1 MPSFNKE
8 VGLGYWKL
16 RLQVWENSTN
26 VANNT
31 SNVGYRATLIST
43 GGTAQY
49 TGAGEIHIYIDGAH
63 VMAKPVNINVMTN
76 GGSQILGESTVS
88 IGHNSDGT
96 KNLGVSATYKQVGTA
111 YYLPKGGT
119 VSGSFLLTSIPRATD
134 VSVDISNG
142 TTLGNTITIKGTPHV
157 SSFSHKLRYSL
168 DNADPVDIK
177 TINSGTTSIEEPWTI
192 PVSFAESIT
201 ESDTGSLAII
211 LDTYNGTTLI
221 GTKQTSISVLIPDNY
236 VPTIDRVTISEGNSA
251 IKSAFGEYVATQSK
265 LKFDIKASGS
275 HGSSIVG
282 HSTIIDSKTYTG
294 QSFITDTIN
303 GNPSNTDSIQLT
315 YTVSVTDSR
324 GRTATKENY
333 VILLTYQ
340 KPIFNF
346 LSVQRANSTYSV
358 DENNGTYA
366 LFKYSYTASKLDNKN
381 TISMIIKYKTTDA
394 TSWKT
399 LNTISS
405 APYTA
410 SNTEYHGG
418 NIFDATKDYDV
429 MIGLKDYF
437 MSDYIY
443 AYAQVSSTY
452 TLINWAN
459 SGKAMSLFKQSDLN
473 LSGSE
478 TDAVK
483 SAYENWFEVH
493 GDSYFS
499 EMPNVMEDSSKTS
512 SEISAHDT
520 KLNNANKGT
529 PLDKYIL
536 NKVYPIGSIYISVNN
551 VNPGNLFGGTWTPFG
566 EGRTLIGAG
575 TGTDVN
581 STSQT
586 FTANDTGGEYTHKLT
601 ISEMPSHEH
610 NLGAWAIAWKMQGH
624 NDTYINSEMFGGS
637 WNGRNRP
644 YVSSNRAH
652 STGDNGSHNIVQP
665 YIVTYMWRRIS

>member
-111 YYLPKGGT
+111 YYLPRGGT
-119 VSGSFLLTSIPRATD
+119 VSGSFSLTSIPRATD
-134 VSVDISNG
+134 VSVDISKG

-157 SSFSHKLRYSL
+157 SSFSHKLHYSL

-177 TINSGTTSIEEPWTI
+177 TINSGTTSIEESWTI

-201 ESDTGSLAII
+201 ESDTGSLTII

-236 VPTIDRVTISEGNSA
+236 VPTIDRITISEGNSA

-303 GNPSNTDSIQLT
+303 GTPSNTDSIQLT

-333 VILLTYQ
+333 IIFLTYQ
-340 KPIFNF
+340 KPIFNA
-346 LSVQRANSTYSV
+346 LSVQRADSIYSV

-381 TISMIIKYKTTDA
+381 TVSMVIKYKTTDA

-418 NIFDATKDYDV
+418 NIFDATKDYEV
-429 MIGLKDYF
+429 MVGLKDYF

-536 NKVYPIGSIYISVNN
+536 NKVYPIGSIYITVNN
-551 VNPGNLFGGTWTPFG
+551 VNPSTLFGGTWQSFG

-575 TGTDVN
+575 TGTDIN

-601 ISEMPSHEH
+601 TSEMPSHSH
-610 NLGAWAIAWKMQGH
+610 SMSTSGTDGIVAHVNNANAGAAFKF
-624 NDTYINSEMFGGS
+624 N
-637 WNGRNRP
+637 
-644 YVSSNRAH
+644 
-652 STGDNGSHNIVQP
+652 NGSTHWFKYGGLKSVGEDDAHNNVMPFIC
-665 YIVTYMWRRIS
+665 TYFWRRIN

>member
-96 KNLGVSATYKQVGTA
+96 KNLGVSATYKQVGTS
-111 YYLPKGGT
+111 YYLPRGGT
-119 VSGSFLLTSIPRATD
+119 VSGSFSLTSIPRATD
-134 VSVDISNG
+134 VSVDISKG

-177 TINSGTTSIEEPWTI
+177 TINSGATSIEESWTI

-201 ESDTGSLAII
+201 ESDTGSLTII

-236 VPTIDRVTISEGNSA
+236 VPTINSVTISEGNSS

-282 HSTIIDSKTYTG
+282 HSTSIDSKMYTG

-340 KPIFNF
+340 KPIFNA
-346 LSVQRANSTYSV
+346 LSVQRADSTYSV
-358 DENNGTYA
+358 DETNGTYA

-381 TISMIIKYKTTDA
+381 TVSMVIKYKTTDA

-418 NIFDATKDYDV
+418 NIFDAAKDYDV

-551 VNPGNLFGGTWTPFG
+551 VNPGSLFGGTWTSFG

-575 TGTDVN
+575 TGTDAN
-581 STSQT
+581 GKQMT
-586 FTANDTGGEYTHKLT
+586 FSADATGGEYSHQLT
-601 ISEMPSHEH
+601 VNEMPSHNH
-610 NLGAWAIAWKMQGH
+610 SPSSTGKVQLANLG
-624 NDTYINSEMFGGS
+624 GGS
-637 WNGRNRP
+637 
-644 YVSSNRAH
+644 YVVADLSKKGNTNWAYKTASTGGNQAH
-652 STGDNGSHNIVQP
+652 SLMQP
-665 YIVTYMWRRIS
+665 YITVYLWRRIG

>member
-49 TGAGEIHIYIDGAH
+49 NGAGEIHVYINGSH
-63 VMAKPVNINVMTN
+63 VMAKTVNINVMTN
-76 GGSQILGESTVS
+76 GGSQVLGESTVS

-96 KNLGVSATYKQVGTA
+96 KNLSVSATYKQVGTA
-111 YYLPKGGT
+111 YYLPRGGT
-119 VSGSFLLTSIPRATD
+119 VSGSFALTSIPRATD
-134 VSVDISNG
+134 VNVDISNG

-168 DNADPVDIK
+168 DNADSVDIK
-177 TINSGTTSIEEPWTI
+177 TIDSGATSIEESWTI

-211 LDTYNGTTLI
+211 LDTYNGSTLI
-221 GTKQTSISVLIPDNY
+221 GTKQTSISVLIPNDY
-236 VPTIDRVTISEGNSA
+236 VPTIDSVTISEGNSTIA
-251 IKSAFGEYVATQSK
+251 STFGEYVATQSK

-275 HGSSIVG
+275 HGSSIIG
-282 HSTIIDSKTYTG
+282 HITNIDSKTYTG

-303 GNPSNTDSIQLT
+303 GNPSTTDSIQLT

-333 VILLTYQ
+333 VIFLTYQ
-340 KPIFNF
+340 KPMFNA
-346 LSVQRANSTYSV
+346 LLVQRADSSYTV
-358 DENNGTYA
+358 DENDGTYA
-366 LFKYSYTASKLDNKN
+366 LFHYSYTASKLDNKN
-381 TISMIIKYKTTDA
+381 TVSMIIKYKTTDA
-394 TSWKT
+394 TSWT
-399 LNTISS
+399 QLNAISK
-405 APYTA
+405 APYMA

-418 NIFDATKDYDV
+418 DIFDATKDYEV

-443 AYAQVSSTY
+443 AYAQVNSTY

-512 SEISAHDT
+512 SEISAHNT

-536 NKVYPIGSIYISVNN
+536 NKVYPIGSLYLSANN
-551 VNPGNLFGGTWTPFG
+551 INPGDLFGGTWVSYG
-566 EGRTLIGAG
+566 EGRVLIGAG
-575 TGTDVN
+575 TGTDAN
-581 STSQT
+581 GKQMT
-586 FTANDTGGEYTHKLT
+586 FTAGATGGEY
-601 ISEMPSHEH
+601 SSSHL
-610 NLGAWAIAWKMQGH
+610 NIGDSQFGMQKGVSNYRDRYLVRDKMLSGNAERNAQIPLLQPFIVS
-624 NDTYINSEMFGGS
+624 YI
-637 WNGRNRP
+637 
-644 YVSSNRAH
+644 
-652 STGDNGSHNIVQP
+652 
-665 YIVTYMWRRIS
+665 WRRVA

>member
-49 TGAGEIHIYIDGAH
+49 NGAGEIHVYINGSH
-63 VMAKPVNINVMTN
+63 VMAKTVNINVMTN
-76 GGSQILGESTVS
+76 GGSQVLGESTVS

-96 KNLGVSATYKQVGTA
+96 KNLSVSATYKQVGTA
-111 YYLPKGGT
+111 YYLPRGGT
-119 VSGSFLLTSIPRATD
+119 VSGSFALTSIPRATD
-134 VSVDISNG
+134 VNVDISNG

-168 DNADPVDIK
+168 DNADSVDIK
-177 TINSGTTSIEEPWTI
+177 TIDSGATSIEESWTI

-211 LDTYNGTTLI
+211 LDTYNGSTLI
-221 GTKQTSISVLIPDNY
+221 GTKQTSISVLIPNDY
-236 VPTIDRVTISEGNSA
+236 VPTIDSVTISEGNSTIA
-251 IKSAFGEYVATQSK
+251 STFGEYVATQSK

-275 HGSSIVG
+275 HGSSIIG
-282 HSTIIDSKTYTG
+282 HITNIDSKTYTG

-303 GNPSNTDSIQLT
+303 GNPSTTDSIQLT

-333 VILLTYQ
+333 VIFLTYQ
-340 KPIFNF
+340 KPMFNA
-346 LSVQRANSTYSV
+346 LLVQRADSSYTV
-358 DENNGTYA
+358 DENDGTYA
-366 LFKYSYTASKLDNKN
+366 LFHYSYTASKLDNKN
-381 TISMIIKYKTTDA
+381 TVSMIIKYKTTDA
-394 TSWKT
+394 TSWT
-399 LNTISS
+399 QLNAISK
-405 APYTA
+405 APYMA

-418 NIFDATKDYDV
+418 DIFDATKDYEV

-443 AYAQVSSTY
+443 AYAQVNSTY

-512 SEISAHDT
+512 SEISAHNT

-536 NKVYPIGSIYISVNN
+536 NKVYPIGSLYLSANN
-551 VNPGNLFGGTWTPFG
+551 INPGDLFGGTWVSYG
-566 EGRTLIGAG
+566 EGRVLIGAG
-575 TGTDVN
+575 TGTDAN
-581 STSQT
+581 GKQMT
-586 FTANDTGGEYTHKLT
+586 FTAGATGGEYSHQLSIDELPSHTHKFTYRGGNYQDVSAPFKDNKPMTQGSNSYGKDTLAT
-601 ISEMPSHEH
+601 GGNQAH
-610 NLGAWAIAWKMQGH
+610 NNM
-624 NDTYINSEMFGGS
+624 M
-637 WNGRNRP
+637 
-644 YVSSNRAH
+644 
-652 STGDNGSHNIVQP
+652 P
-665 YIVTYMWRRIS
+665 YIGGYIWRRVA

>member
-49 TGAGEIHIYIDGAH
+49 TGAGEIHIYINGSQ

-76 GGSQILGESTVS
+76 GGSQILGENTVS

-111 YYLPKGGT
+111 YYLPRGGT
-119 VSGSFLLTSIPRATD
+119 VSGSFSLTSIPRATD
-134 VSVDISNG
+134 VSVDISKG

-157 SSFSHKLRYSL
+157 SSFSHKIAYSL
-168 DNADPVDIK
+168 NGTNAVDIK
-177 TINSGTTSIEEPWTI
+177 TIASGAASISEAWTI
-192 PVSFAESIT
+192 PTSLASNIT
-201 ESDTGSLAII
+201 ESDSATLNLI
-211 LDTYNGTTLI
+211 LYTYNGSTLI
-221 GTKQTSISVLIPDNY
+221 GSKQTSITIKIPESY
-236 VPTIDRVTISEGNSA
+236 VPTIGTISISEAVSSIASKFGKYVTG
-251 IKSAFGEYVATQSK
+251 KSQ
-265 LKFDIKASGS
+265 LKFNISASGS
-275 HGSSIVG
+275 NG
-282 HSTIIDSKTYTG
+282 STIASCTTNIDTKSYTG
-294 QSFITDTIN
+294 QSFTTDVINESPSSSDTIN
-303 GNPSNTDSIQLT
+303 LA
-315 YTVSVTDSR
+315 YTVTVTDSR
-324 GRTATKENY
+324 GRTASKTGT
-333 VILLTYQ
+333 ISMLTYH
-340 KPIFNF
+340 KPIFSAF
-346 LSVQRANSTYSV
+346 SVQRADSYYSV

-381 TISMIIKYKTTDA
+381 TVSMVIKYKTTDA

-478 TDAVK
+478 TDAAK

-512 SEISAHDT
+512 SEISAHNT

-536 NKVYPIGSIYISVNN
+536 NKVYPIGSIYITVNN
-551 VNPGNLFGGTWTPFG
+551 VNPGTLFGGTWQSFG

-601 ISEMPSHEH
+601 SSEMPSHDH
-610 NLGAWAIAWKMQGH
+610 NLNAWAIAWKTSSS
-624 NDTYINSEMFGGS
+624 NDTYINAEMFGGS
-637 WNGRNRP
+637 WSGKNRP
-644 YVSSNRAH
+644 YVSKNRTV
-652 STGDNGSHNIVQP
+652 STGGNGSHNIVQP

>member
-8 VGLGYWKL
+8 VSLGYWKL

-49 TGAGEIHIYIDGAH
+49 NGAGEIHVYINGSH
-63 VMAKPVNINVMTN
+63 VMAKTVNINVMTN
-76 GGSQILGESTVS
+76 GGSQVLGESTVS

-96 KNLGVSATYKQVGTA
+96 KNLSVSATYKQVGTA
-111 YYLPKGGT
+111 YYLPRGGT
-119 VSGSFLLTSIPRATD
+119 VSGTLKLTDIPRATD

-168 DNADPVDIK
+168 DNADSVDIK
-177 TINSGTTSIEEPWTI
+177 TIDSGATSIEESWTI

-201 ESDTGSLAII
+201 ESDTGSLDII
-211 LDTYNGTTLI
+211 LDTYNGSTLI
-221 GTKQTSISVLIPDNY
+221 GTKQTNISVLIPDDY
-236 VPTIDRVTISEGNSA
+236 VPTIDSVTISEGNSTIA
-251 IKSAFGEYVATQSK
+251 STFGEYVATQSK

-275 HGSSIVG
+275 HGSSIIG
-282 HSTIIDSKTYTG
+282 HITNIDSKTYTG

-303 GNPSNTDSIQLT
+303 GNPSTTDSIQLT

-333 VILLTYQ
+333 VIFLTYQ
-340 KPIFNF
+340 KPIFNA
-346 LSVQRANSTYSV
+346 LLVQRADSSYTV
-358 DENNGTYA
+358 DENDGTYA
-366 LFKYSYTASKLDNKN
+366 LFHYSYTASKLDNKN
-381 TISMIIKYKTTDA
+381 TVSMIIKYKTTDA
-394 TSWKT
+394 TSWT
-399 LNTISS
+399 QLNAISS

-410 SNTEYHGG
+410 INTEYHGG
-418 NIFDATKDYDV
+418 NIFDATKDYEV

-437 MSDYIY
+437 MSNYIY
-443 AYAQVSSTY
+443 AYAQVNSTY

-551 VNPGNLFGGTWTPFG
+551 VNPGNLFGGTWTSFG

-575 TGTDVN
+575 TGTDAN
-581 STSQT
+581 GKQMT
-586 FTANDTGGEYTHKLT
+586 FTAGATGGEYSHQLT
-601 ISEMPSHEH
+601 VNEMPSHNH
-610 NLGAWAIAWKMQGH
+610 SPSSTGKVQLANLG
-624 NDTYINSEMFGGS
+624 GGS
-637 WNGRNRP
+637 
-644 YVSSNRAH
+644 YVVADLSQKGNTNWAYKTASTGGNQAH
-652 STGDNGSHNIVQP
+652 SLMGP
-665 YIVTYMWRRIS
+665 YIVGYMWRRIG

>member
-8 VGLGYWKL
+8 VSLGYWKL

-49 TGAGEIHIYIDGAH
+49 NGAGEIHVYIDGAH

-76 GGSQILGESTVS
+76 GGSQVLGESTVS

-96 KNLGVSATYKQVGTA
+96 KNLSVSATYKQVGTA
-111 YYLPKGGT
+111 YYLPRGGT
-119 VSGSFLLTSIPRATD
+119 VSGSFALTSIPRATD
-134 VSVDISNG
+134 ITVDISNG
-142 TTLGNTITIKGTPHV
+142 TALGNSITIKGTPNV
-157 SSFSHKLRYSL
+157 SSFSHKISYSL
-168 DNADPVDIK
+168 NNGDPVDIK
-177 TINSGTTSIEEPWTI
+177 TIASGATSISESWTI
-192 PVSFAESIT
+192 PTSLATSIT
-201 ESDTGSLAII
+201 ESDSATLNLI
-211 LDTYNGTTLI
+211 LYTYNGSTLI
-221 GTKQTSISVLIPDNY
+221 GSKQTSVTVKIPESY
-236 VPTIDRVTISEGNSA
+236 VPSIGTISISEAVSSIASKFGKYVTG
-251 IKSAFGEYVATQSK
+251 KSQ
-265 LKFDIKASGS
+265 LKFNISASGS
-275 HGSSIVG
+275 NG
-282 HSTIIDSKTYTG
+282 STIASYTTSIDTKSYTG
-294 QSFITDTIN
+294 QSFTTDVINESPSSSDTIN
-303 GNPSNTDSIQLT
+303 LA
-315 YTVSVTDSR
+315 YTVTVTDSR
-324 GRTATKENY
+324 GRTTSKTGT
-333 VILLTYQ
+333 VSMLTYH
-340 KPIFNF
+340 KPIFSAF
-346 LSVQRANSTYSV
+346 SVQRANSSYEI
-358 DENNGTYA
+358 DETSGTYA
-366 LFKYSYTASKLDNKN
+366 LFRYTYDISKLDNKN
-381 TISMIIKYKTTDA
+381 TASMIIKYKTTDA

-399 LNTISS
+399 LNTVSS

-443 AYAQVSSTY
+443 AYAQVNSTY

-473 LSGSE
+473 LSGNE
-478 TDAVK
+478 TDVVK

-512 SEISAHDT
+512 SEISAHNI

-536 NKVYPIGSIYISVNN
+536 NKVYPIGSIYITVNN
-551 VNPGNLFGGTWTPFG
+551 VNPGNLFGGTWQSFG

-575 TGTDVN
+575 TGTDAN

-586 FTANDTGGEYTHKLT
+586 FTVNDTGGEYTHKLT
-601 ISEMPSHEH
+601 TSEMPSHDH
-610 NLGAWAIAWKMQGH
+610 NLNAWAIAWKTSSS
-624 NDTYINSEMFGGS
+624 NDTYINAEMFGGS
-637 WNGRNRP
+637 WSGKNRP
-644 YVSSNRAH
+644 YVSKNKTS
-652 STGDNGSHNIVQP
+652 STGGNGSHNIVQP